1 MCGKRK
7 GCVFVLLVVVVV
19 AQVGLVLGGV
29 PDPTGLEGLAQEPV
43 GLVFSSSAG
52 AHLFVLA
59 PSYILSYYH
68 VFPAIRF
75 FCVRHM
81 NPVFVGYYLS
91 FIDVPLSCE
100 QEPTFMLIQQ
110 LSV

>member
-19 AQVGLVLGGV
+19 VQVGLVLGGV
-29 PDPTGLEGLAQEPV
+29 PGPTGLDGLAQD
-43 GLVFSSSAG
+43 GLASFSLASSFYSG
-52 AHLFVLA
+52 SVICSF
-59 PSYILSYYH
+59 ILSRLSCYQ
-68 VFPAIRF
+68 IF
-75 FCVRHM
+75 FVCQTYSM

-100 QEPTFMLIQQ
+100 LEPTFMLIQQ